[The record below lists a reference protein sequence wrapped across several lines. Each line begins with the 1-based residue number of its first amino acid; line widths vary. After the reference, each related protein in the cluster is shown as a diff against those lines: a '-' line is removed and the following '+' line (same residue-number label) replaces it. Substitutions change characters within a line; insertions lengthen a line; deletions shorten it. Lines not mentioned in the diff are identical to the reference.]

1 MHELDKLDEY
11 EEQDILDD
19 SMIDDRQDDE
29 LEEITGGYPSDE
41 DVELDDNK
49 SKNQMALSKQNSKK
63 RHLQTQ
69 ESISDTEFFSQR
81 FDGPGLKSLTN
92 NQESIIEEEETGYIV
107 PEPAKIIPIPR
118 IPTTREVCAEHLKER
133 MKECNRKF
141 LIYKSHASF
150 IHSFIQSN
158 SERKTTKTTTEKHE
172 HF

>member
-11 EEQDILDD
+11 EEQDTLDD

-49 SKNQMALSKQNSKK
+49 LKNQMALSKQNSKK
-63 RHLQTQ
+63 RHLTPQ

-133 MKECNRKF
+133 NKECNRKI
-141 LIYKSHASF
+141 LINKSHASF
-150 IHSFIQSN
+150 IHSNKIQRIKES
-158 SERKTTKTTTEKHE
+158 KTTTEKHE
-172 HF
+172 HI